1 MSEKT
6 DKIVLTRATRNG
18 NRSSALPRSGVYLIQ
33 QGKPMSTLTLD
44 IANAIIDGAFR
55 KARDLGLAPL
65 AVAVLDEG
73 GHLKTM
79 QRQDGASFMRGS
91 IALAKAWGAIGM
103 GVSSR
108 ELGKMAKER
117 PHFMTALTEVAD
129 GRLMPVPGGVLIR
142 SADNRIV
149 GAVGISGDLSDLDES
164 CAIAGIDA
172 VGLIPDYG
180 KK

>member
-1 MSEKT
+1 
-6 DKIVLTRATRNG
+6 
-18 NRSSALPRSGVYLIQ
+18 
-33 QGKPMSTLTLD
+33 
-44 IANAIIDGAFR
+44 
-55 KARDLGLAPL
+55 
-65 AVAVLDEG
+65 
-73 GHLKTM
+73 
-79 QRQDGASFMRGS
+79 
-91 IALAKAWGAIGM
+91 M

-117 PHFMTALTEVAD
+117 PHFITALTEVAD

-142 SADNRIV
+142 SADNRIM